1 MLTFIRISE
10 WPTWNLFES
19 RKIMKK
25 IFSER
30 TSVLCILNC
39 IGMWIANKSVQFF
52 WKLIWDNMN
61 ILRVKSIMN
70 RDPSAR
76 TCNRTRVL
84 RDQQIKLVQTVSQSK
99 FRVIFSIM
107 KNFGKVHSFYEDSCA
122 NLVSFKIVVL
132 SIQIKTKRNE
142 IHSTVFL
149 KWMDFKI
156 GPNFVGENNY
166 ETNNVL
172 S

>member
-1 MLTFIRISE
+1 
-10 WPTWNLFES
+10 
-19 RKIMKK
+19 
-25 IFSER
+25 
-30 TSVLCILNC
+30 
-39 IGMWIANKSVQFF
+39 
-52 WKLIWDNMN
+52 MN

-132 SIQIKTKRNE
+132 SIQIKTKSTTILNE
-142 IHSTVFL
+142 MRFAQLFFKKEKTLGQKFFFHLLGEL
-149 KWMDFKI
+149 KE
-156 GPNFVGENNY
+156 PNCPLEIN
-166 ETNNVL
+166 
-172 S
+172 

>member
-1 MLTFIRISE
+1 
-10 WPTWNLFES
+10 
-19 RKIMKK
+19 
-25 IFSER
+25 
-30 TSVLCILNC
+30 
-39 IGMWIANKSVQFF
+39 
-52 WKLIWDNMN
+52 MN

-107 KNFGKVHSFYEDSCA
+107 KNFGKVHSFYEDSWA
-122 NLVSFKIVVL
+122 ILISFKIVILINITSTDFVL
-132 SIQIKTKRNE
+132 ISADVVLK
-142 IHSTVFL
+142 STTIL
-149 KWMDFKI
+149 KEMRI
-156 GPNFVGENNY
+156 PQL
-166 ETNNVL
+166 L